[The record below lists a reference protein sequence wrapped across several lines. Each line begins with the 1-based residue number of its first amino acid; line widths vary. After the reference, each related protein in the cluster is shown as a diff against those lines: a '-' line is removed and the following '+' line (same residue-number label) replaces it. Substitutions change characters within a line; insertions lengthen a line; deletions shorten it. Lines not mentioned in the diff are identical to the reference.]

1 MSKSTLGLSA
11 AACTSVALLC
21 AAPAVAGPKSPQTPS
36 ELGAEFQS
44 QGYKVQ
50 YERIGNC
57 ALDSGSVVGTRIGP
71 AVWADTTTQTKAG
84 GGVGDGAG
92 TRGVSRGPMTSITRS
107 PTSRWHASARR
118 NELRARSLVSSACL
132 NSLRAW
138 PCRAKFVLVEF
149 TATRGRQHSVKRRA

>member
-84 GGVGDGAG
+84 GGVGNGAG
-92 TRGVSRGPMTSITRS
+92 TRGGVTWSHDIDHQIAYIT
-107 PTSRWHASARR
+107 
-118 NELRARSLVSSACL
+118 VACK
-132 NSLRAW
+132 R
-138 PCRAKFVLVEF
+138 PAK
-149 TATRGRQHSVKRRA
+149 

>member
-92 TRGVSRGPMTSITRS
+92 TRGGCHVVPRHRS
-107 PTSRWHASARR
+107 PDRLHHGGMQTPGEMSGVPAH
-118 NELRARSLVSSACL
+118 
-132 NSLRAW
+132 
-138 PCRAKFVLVEF
+138 
-149 TATRGRQHSVKRRA
+149 

>member
-1 MSKSTLGLSA
+1 MSKSTRTIGGGVYFG
-11 AACTSVALLC
+11 CVAVC
-21 AAPAVAGPKSPQTPS
+21 GTRGSRPQIAPNPS

-92 TRGVSRGPMTSITRS
+92 TRGGVTWSHDIDHQIAYIT
-107 PTSRWHASARR
+107 
-118 NELRARSLVSSACL
+118 VACK
-132 NSLRAW
+132 R
-138 PCRAKFVLVEF
+138 PAK
-149 TATRGRQHSVKRRA
+149 

>member
-50 YERIGNC
+50 YGRIGNC

-92 TRGVSRGPMTSITRS
+92 TRGGVTWSHDIDHQIAYIT
-107 PTSRWHASARR
+107 
-118 NELRARSLVSSACL
+118 VACK
-132 NSLRAW
+132 R
-138 PCRAKFVLVEF
+138 PAK
-149 TATRGRQHSVKRRA
+149 